1 MTEYLLS
8 SDENNGI
15 AFQIDAE
22 TNGEAIVKM
31 KEYLNESTERSMEWT
46 LNLIERDEYPEL
58 HDTLDSKGS
67 SHQIFVHQCS
77 IDKDGVISDEVDIWS
92 EDVDLSFD
100 SGTAGEVIIAEPT
113 KPEDSSG
120 TANE

>member
-8 SDENNGI
+8 SDESNGI

-22 TNGEAIVKM
+22 TNDEAIVKM
-31 KEYLNESTERSMEWT
+31 KEYLNGSTERSMEWT

-58 HDTLDSKGS
+58 HDTLDCKGP

-77 IDKDGVISDEVDIWS
+77 VDKDGTISDEDSVWR
-92 EDVDLSFD
+92 EDMNISFD
-100 SGTAGEVIIAEPT
+100 AGTAGEVIIVEPI
-113 KPEDSSG
+113 KPVASSG